1 MGFYNF
7 AKILMKVF
15 LFFCFRIKK
24 TGVENIPKEGG
35 AILAVNHTSNW
46 DVLVVG
52 TTFPRTMRYMAKA
65 EMFKNRI
72 LGGLFKSLGAFPVHR
87 GRGDIGAVKSAFEIL
102 NEQQVMLMFPEG
114 KRVKKNIRTEA
125 KAGVAMIA
133 SKAKVP
139 VIPVH
144 IIGDYKWMGK
154 IVVVYGKPIE
164 FSQYYDKKVTM
175 DELQRLSN
183 DVLSTIYNSE
193 A

>member
-7 AKILMKVF
+7 AKVLVKVF
-15 LFFCFRIKK
+15 LFFCFRIEKV
-24 TGVENIPKEGG
+24 GLENIPKEGG

-52 TTFPRTMRYMAKA
+52 TTFPRVMRYMAKA
-65 EMFKNRI
+65 EMFKNKI
-72 LGGLFKSLGAFPVHR
+72 LGGLFRSLGAFPVHR
-87 GRGDIGAVKSAFEIL
+87 GRGDIGAIKGAFEIL
-102 NEQQVMLMFPEG
+102 NNKQVMLMFPEG
-114 KRVKKNIRTEA
+114 KRVKKNVRTEA

-133 SKAKVP
+133 SKVKVP

-144 IIGDYKWMGK
+144 IIGDYKWMNK
-154 IVVVYGKPIE
+154 ITVVYGKPIE

-183 DVLSTIYNSE
+183 DVLSTIYNLE

>member
-1 MGFYNF
+1 
-7 AKILMKVF
+7 
-15 LFFCFRIKK
+15 
-24 TGVENIPKEGG
+24 
-35 AILAVNHTSNW
+35 
-46 DVLVVG
+46 
-52 TTFPRTMRYMAKA
+52 MAKA

-102 NEQQVMLMFPEG
+102 NNQQVMLMFPEG

-183 DVLSTIYNSE
+183 DVLSTIYNLE

>member
-52 TTFPRTMRYMAKA
+52 TTFSRTMRYMAKA

-102 NEQQVMLMFPEG
+102 NNQQVMLMFPEG

-183 DVLSTIYNSE
+183 DVLSTIYNLE